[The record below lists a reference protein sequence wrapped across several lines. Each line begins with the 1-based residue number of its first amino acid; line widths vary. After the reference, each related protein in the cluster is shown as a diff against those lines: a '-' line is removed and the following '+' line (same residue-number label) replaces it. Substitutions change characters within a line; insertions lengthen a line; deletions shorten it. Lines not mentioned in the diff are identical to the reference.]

1 MTSSRNH
8 ITDDQIS
15 EVLRRGRFEDLA
27 LIAVIACFAT
37 VAALAVA
44 MQLGAPQNIFVPV
57 MAVVFAIL
65 FLAIGAWIVGQVRT
79 TRSLNRLEGP
89 NRPHAPARAY
99 VLPWLV
105 AIGGGIAY
113 AGASD
118 VVQRWLWAGFFVA
131 GIVVFIW
138 LQRRERAR
146 SSRRHHR

>member
-1 MTSSRNH
+1 LTSSRNH

-99 VLPWLV
+99 VLPIAV
-105 AIGGGIAY
+105 AIVGGIAY
-113 AGASD
+113 AVASD

-131 GIVVFIW
+131 GGVVFIW
-138 LQRRERAR
+138 VQWRERAR